1 MEKSPKFKTMISLY
15 QVFAV
20 IRDKIFLPPV
30 KLFSF
35 IGITANMLSYF
46 SVVLMGLFIVFIRK
60 HNSISLILLL
70 TSLTIDLFDGVL
82 ARYQGTAS
90 DRGKFVDVICDNVNF
105 SLFLIGLLHARL
117 LTGMIGLILVY
128 LMVMSKILRII
139 KNGLALKS
147 DWHFKAIAG
156 FLPNCV
162 VGLSYLVFLIYV
174 IKPHDYFDITFCF
187 FSGVLFVDSLSFFV
201 RIVYAKKKSGN

>member
-1 MEKSPKFKTMISLY
+1 
-15 QVFAV
+15 
-20 IRDKIFLPPV
+20 
-30 KLFSF
+30 
-35 IGITANMLSYF
+35 
-46 SVVLMGLFIVFIRK
+46 MGFFIVFIRK
-60 HNSISLILLL
+60 HSPISLILLL

-82 ARYQGTAS
+82 ARYQGMAS

-105 SLFLIGLLHARL
+105 SLFLIGLLHAHL
-117 LTGMIGLILVY
+117 ISGITAVILVY

-139 KNGLALKS
+139 KNGLSLES

-174 IKPHDYFDITFCF
+174 IKPHDFFDISFYV
-187 FSGVLFVDSLSFFV
+187 FSGVLFIDSLSFFI
-201 RIVYAKKKSGN
+201 RIVYAKNKPGG